1 MEDKEKVRDD
11 IIENEKKIK
20 KDKITNEIL
29 EWVFCIVIAVVLAF
43 LIKGFIGTF
52 TTVKQESMY
61 PTLKN
66 DQRLWLDRTI
76 RTFNGKYNRGD
87 IVTFEAPRGSNVY
100 ISNTN
105 PKAVYEERQNFLEVI
120 NKDFLEVDKISLI
133 KRVIGLPGDHI
144 QIKDG
149 SVYVNGEKL
158 EESYLGSE
166 VVTESFILNDF
177 TVPEGYY
184 FMMGD
189 NRERSSDCRTL
200 GCIPKNKLEGR
211 VVRKSMAF
219 RYIWKN

>member
-1 MEDKEKVRDD
+1 MTKDYGQ
-11 IIENEKKIK
+11 IEQ
-20 KDKITNEIL
+20 L
-29 EWVFCIVIAVVLAF
+29 EHLT
-43 LIKGFIGTF
+43 G
-52 TTVKQESMY
+52 
-61 PTLKN
+61 N
-66 DQRLWLDRTI
+66 
-76 RTFNGKYNRGD
+76 YNRGD
-87 IVTFEAPRGSNVY
+87 IVTFEEPRGSNVY

-105 PKAVYEERQNFLEVI
+105 PKAVYEERQNFLDVI

-158 EESYLGSE
+158 EESYIRSE
-166 VVTESFILNDF
+166 ISTESFILNDF

-189 NRERSSDCRTL
+189 NRERSSDSRTL

-219 RYIWKN
+219 RSFWKN

>member
-20 KDKITNEIL
+20 KDKITNEVL
-29 EWVFCIVIAVVLAF
+29 EWIFCIVIAVVLAF

-211 VVRKSMAF
+211 VVRKSTAF

>member
-1 MEDKEKVRDD
+1 MEDKEKLRDD
-11 IIENEKKIK
+11 IIENERKIK
-20 KDKITNEIL
+20 KDKITNEVL
-29 EWVFCIVIAVVLAF
+29 EWIFCIVIAVVLAF

-52 TTVKQESMY
+52 TTV
-61 PTLKN
+61 KN

-144 QIKDG
+144 EIKDG

>member
-1 MEDKEKVRDD
+1 MTKDYGQ
-11 IIENEKKIK
+11 IEQ
-20 KDKITNEIL
+20 L
-29 EWVFCIVIAVVLAF
+29 EHLT
-43 LIKGFIGTF
+43 G
-52 TTVKQESMY
+52 
-61 PTLKN
+61 N
-66 DQRLWLDRTI
+66 
-76 RTFNGKYNRGD
+76 YNRGD
-87 IVTFEAPRGSNVY
+87 IVTFEAPRGSNIY

-158 EESYLGSE
+158 EESYISSE
-166 VVTESFILNDF
+166 ISTESFILNDF

-200 GCIPKNKLEGR
+200 GCIQKNKLEGR

>member
-1 MEDKEKVRDD
+1 MTKDYGQ
-11 IIENEKKIK
+11 IEL
-20 KDKITNEIL
+20 L
-29 EWVFCIVIAVVLAF
+29 EH
-43 LIKGFIGTF
+43 LIG
-52 TTVKQESMY
+52 
-61 PTLKN
+61 N
-66 DQRLWLDRTI
+66 
-76 RTFNGKYNRGD
+76 YNRGD

-105 PKAVYEERQNFLEVI
+105 PKAVYEERQNFLDVI

-158 EESYLGSE
+158 EESYISSE
-166 VVTESFILNDF
+166 VSTESFILNDF

-189 NRERSSDCRTL
+189 NRERSSDSRTL

-219 RYIWKN
+219 RGFWEN